1 MSGSNG
7 QRRRAPQVE
16 EQELATKTLQIL
28 NKRFYLDVKQND
40 RGRFIKITEVAV
52 NGHKSRILMSVPA
65 AHEFREKLD
74 EIIETLGTLAEHN
87 PQSAH
92 PDALLKSVN
101 IVKDNRRYYLDLRE
115 NERGRFLRISMLS
128 MGVRVTIVVPV
139 DGITSMR
146 DAIADLITAHCSDA
160 DLNAKSELP
169 EAKVMFAGNKTFYF
183 DVGSNRYGVFLR
195 ISELR
200 SNYRT
205 AVTIPEHHWARFRG
219 ILNEV
224 AVSKSDTSDAKGN
237 GPSTSHSANSDRT
250 NGRSSS
256 SGTEQESIET
266 GDNTEAAAADSTPEP
281 AAIPVA

>member
-65 AHEFREKLD
+65 AYEFKEKLD
-74 EIIETLGTLAEHN
+74 EIIETLGTLGEHN
-87 PQSAH
+87 LQNAH
-92 PDALLKSVN
+92 PDTLLKSANV
-101 IVKDNRRYYLDLRE
+101 VKDNRRYYLDLKE

-128 MGVRVTIVVPV
+128 MGVRVTIVVPA
-139 DGITSMR
+139 DGIISMR
-146 DAIADLITAHCSDA
+146 DGIAELITTYCSVA
-160 DLNAKSELP
+160 DLNAPSDLP

-205 AVTIPEHHWARFRG
+205 AVTIPEHHWARFRD
-219 ILNEV
+219 ILNGV
-224 AVSKSDTSDAKGN
+224 AISKSDTSSNTKNSSPNASDSAK
-237 GPSTSHSANSDRT
+237 SDST
-250 NGRSSS
+250 NGGSVG
-256 SGTEQESIET
+256 SGIERESVET
-266 GDNTEAAAADSTPEP
+266 GDKSKTAANSTPEL